1 MGRRYKWYGLPYTA
15 MDLGDLRFLQ
25 ECRPGAQ
32 LQEPRTEVDAR
43 PRTDCRTLH
52 DGRVLK

>member
-1 MGRRYKWYGLPYTA
+1 